1 MNTVG
6 DEVRNTIIRKAG
18 ELFSRYGYKKTTMD
32 DIADALQKGKSSI
45 YYYFQNKEDIFRAVI
60 EKEAMEAKDALQ
72 KSMDRELTPKDKL
85 RVYLLERTKEF
96 MQKANYYQALHSDY
110 LTNLPFVE
118 HLREKYD
125 KDEIQ
130 VIQQI
135 LDDGIEAGQFD
146 IDDTYSTALIIVN
159 TLKGI
164 EIFFILDKLD
174 ISEYSVHLSRLTDI
188 LLYGITKR

>member
-1 MNTVG
+1 MNTVS
-6 DEVRNTIIRKAG
+6 DEMRNTIIRKAG
-18 ELFSRYGYKKTTMD
+18 ELFSRYGYRKTTMD
-32 DIADALQKGKSSI
+32 DIADALQKGKRSI

-60 EKEAMEAKDALQ
+60 EKEAMEAKSALQ
-72 KSMDRELTPKDKL
+72 KSMEREPTPKDKL

-125 KDEIQ
+125 KDEVQ
-130 VIQQI
+130 VIRQI
-135 LDDGIEAGQFD
+135 LDEGVKFEQFD
-146 IDDTYSTALIIVN
+146 VDDTYSTALIIVN
-159 TLKGI
+159 TLKGL

-174 ISEYSVHLSRLTDI
+174 IAEYSVHLNRLTDI

>member
-1 MNTVG
+1 MNTVS
-6 DEVRNTIIRKAG
+6 DEMRNTIICKAG
-18 ELFSRYGYKKTTMD
+18 ELFGRYRYKKTTMD

-60 EKEAMEAKDALQ
+60 EKEAMEAKSALR
-72 KSMDRELTPKDKL
+72 KSMEKEPTPKDKL

-125 KDEIQ
+125 KDELQ

-135 LDDGIEAGQFD
+135 LDEGVEAGQFD
-146 IDDTYSTALIIVN
+146 VDDTYLTALIIVN

-174 ISEYSVHLSRLTDI
+174 ISEYSGYLNRLTDI

>member
-135 LDDGIEAGQFD
+135 LDDGVKAGQFD

>member
-1 MNTVG
+1 MNTVS
-6 DEVRNTIIRKAG
+6 DEMRNTIIRKAG